1 MIKLIKEI
9 LEIIHSFFS
18 SYYQTS
24 HRKPIIEKRNKEDN
38 TAFFLQNYSNEL
50 ITTVVNFFWK
60 HSMTKKRGEHFMSK
74 TIQNFFWKITIFKPC
89 FEKFSSKAQEFL
101 MLKKISL
108 FIEDKFK

>member
-1 MIKLIKEI
+1 
-9 LEIIHSFFS
+9 
-18 SYYQTS
+18 
-24 HRKPIIEKRNKEDN
+24 
-38 TAFFLQNYSNEL
+38 
-50 ITTVVNFFWK
+50 
-60 HSMTKKRGEHFMSK
+60 MTKKRGEHFMSK